1 MDLVIT
7 SAGAQLSRSGEV
19 FIIQTPN
26 AKQEVP
32 ARKVRSLLISTTVL
46 LSSDVITLALERDID
61 VLFLDA
67 HGDPIG
73 RIWHGRPGSTPAIRR
88 AQLRLADTEEGLQL
102 ALSWLLCKVDHQIQ
116 FLQQS
121 LRKRSPTAEL
131 LSTGINELILQRQSL
146 ATVKG
151 RLESRRNTI
160 LLLEA
165 RIGKLYWRLI
175 NLFLPENYQFTAR
188 SRHPALDEFNC
199 LLNYA
204 YGVLY
209 GSVERA
215 CIVAGLDPYCGFIHT
230 DHYNKMSLVFD
241 LIECYRIWAD
251 ETVLSLFASGQVESA
266 LFEPTQPTG
275 LLLGKQGKQVLMG
288 QFNEFLDQAIRHRR
302 RNLKRR
308 DIIQFDCHQLAGSLI
323 GRNENEKD

>member
-1 MDLVIT
+1 MDVVIT
-7 SAGAQLSRSGEV
+7 SAGAQLSRAGEV

-26 AKQEVP
+26 AKQEVL

-46 LSSDVITLALERDID
+46 LSSDVITLALEHDID

-73 RIWHGRPGSTPAIRR
+73 RVWHGRPGSTAAIRR

-102 ALSWLLCKVDHQIQ
+102 ALNWLLCKVDHQID

-121 LRKRSPTAEL
+121 LRKRSPVAEQ
-131 LSTGINELILQRQSL
+131 LSSGINELILQRQAL

-151 RLESRRNTI
+151 RLENRRSTI

-175 NLFLPENYQFTAR
+175 NLLLPEQYQFSAR
-188 SRHPALDEFNC
+188 SRQPAVDEFNC

-215 CIVAGLDPYCGFIHT
+215 CMVAGLDPYYGFIHT
-230 DHYNKMSLVFD
+230 DHYNKTSLVFD
-241 LIECYRIWAD
+241 LIECYRVWAD
-251 ETVLSLFASGQVESA
+251 ETVLNLCTNGQVVPE
-266 LFEPTQPTG
+266 LFEHPKPTDFW
-275 LLLGKQGKQVLMG
+275 LGKQGKQVLMG
-288 QFNEFLDQAIRHRR
+288 AFNEFLDQGVRHKH

-308 DIIQFDCHQLAGSLI
+308 DIIQFDCHELAGNLI
-323 GRNENEKD
+323 GRNKHEKD